1 MKISLSEGKELVK
14 LARSSIELSFEKK
27 KPKTNK
33 FKEKRGVF
41 VTLLLNNQLR
51 GCMGY
56 TEPVKPLGEATIGVA
71 RQAAF
76 YDPRFL
82 ALQKKELDEIIVEV
96 SVLTLPKLISVK
108 NPKDYSKKIKLGKD
122 GLIAEISPF
131 RGLLLPQVPIEQKW
145 TKEQFLNNLCLKA
158 GLLEDTWKSKEVKIY
173 KFQAQVFKELRPRG
187 EIVEVK
193 N

>member
-51 GCMGY
+51 GCIGY

-82 ALQKKELDEIIVEV
+82 AIQKKELDEIIVEV